1 MSNSGYNI
9 HDIAFKSIYGTPE
22 AAADIPRT
30 IFPENIVNIMDL
42 DTIRIENTIYVDKG
56 REVLCDLIL
65 IIPLKGEFDG
75 LRIVLLIEH
84 KSAYDPKVSEQFDK
98 YQKALINSRT
108 FQAQTDLLVLVLWY
122 HGEPIWDGDISFHS
136 SGDVHTHIPEKLYTM
151 MEKYLARPK
160 VLNRPVMVDLN
171 RMSEEEFTRGSDG
184 VVLTGGALCYIMRKV
199 SKTGDEDLR
208 KVAKY
213 LKELPSENSREMIPN
228 LLLYLKALKLD
239 TRFEKIN
246 REINP
251 GGERVMMK
259 KVQMSDWFVNQGM
272 EKGILKG
279 MERGILKG
287 RAEGH
292 IEERRKNA
300 RSMFSK
306 GFSAHDIQDV
316 TGLSDEEM
324 RTVRNGSQ

>member
-1 MSNSGYNI
+1 
-9 HDIAFKSIYGTPE
+9 
-22 AAADIPRT
+22 
-30 IFPENIVNIMDL
+30 MDL
-42 DTIRIENTIYVDKG
+42 DTIRIENTIYIDKG

-65 IIPLKGEFDG
+65 IIPLKGEFEG

-122 HGEPIWDGDISFHS
+122 HGEALWEGDLSFHS

-213 LKELPSENSREMIPN
+213 LKELPAENSREMIPN
-228 LLLYLKALKLD
+228 LLLYLKGLKLD

-251 GGERVMMK
+251 ETKFCLR
-259 KVQMSDWFVNQGM
+259 QNFLQ
-272 EKGILKG
+272 
-279 MERGILKG
+279 
-287 RAEGH
+287 
-292 IEERRKNA
+292 NA
-300 RSMFSK
+300 RM
-306 GFSAHDIQDV
+306 
-316 TGLSDEEM
+316 LS
-324 RTVRNGSQ
+324 T

>member
-1 MSNSGYNI
+1 MSNAGYNI

-22 AAADIPRT
+22 AAADIPRI
-30 IFPENIVNIMDL
+30 IFPKDIVNIMDL
-42 DTIRIENTIYVDKG
+42 DAIRIENTIYVDKG

-84 KSAYDPKVSEQFDK
+84 KSMFDPKVSEQFDK

-122 HGEPIWDGDISFHS
+122 HGEALWEGNLSFHS
-136 SGDVHTHIPEKLYTM
+136 SQDIHTHIPEKLYTM

-171 RMSEEEFTRGSDG
+171 RMSEDKFTRGSDG

-213 LKELPSENSREMIPN
+213 LKDLPAENSREMIPN

-251 GGERVMMK
+251 EGEEVMMK
-259 KVQMSDWFVNQGM
+259 KVQMSDWFVNQGRV
-272 EKGILKG
+272 EGLAEG
-279 MERGILKG
+279 MERGI
-287 RAEGH
+287 RET
-292 IEERRKNA
+292 A
-300 RSMFSK
+300 RSMFSE
-306 GFSAHDIQDV
+306 GLSTEAVQRI

-324 RTVRNGSQ
+324 RTVQLKTNTLQD